1 MATMK
6 FPIAWRDTNILE
18 TGTIFKKLLNL
29 KGEMH
34 KNIKLIDY
42 NMDIQNIFFFWSI
55 KKILN
60 IINLDFPG

>member
-1 MATMK
+1 MAIMK
-6 FPIAWRDTNILE
+6 FPIAWKDTNILD

-42 NMDIQNIFFFWSI
+42 NMNTQNTFFF
-55 KKILN
+55 
-60 IINLDFPG
+60 DT

>member
-1 MATMK
+1 MTTMK

-42 NMDIQNIFFFWSI
+42 NMDIQNIFFLI
-55 KKILN
+55 HKKILN